1 MHCNDLIAALNNLLR
16 PELFKDY
23 APNGLQVQGKSD
35 IKKIVTAVTASQA
48 VIDRAAELGA
58 DAILVHH
65 GWFWRGENPCI
76 VQTKYRRLKALMD
89 ADMSL
94 IAYHLPLDAHLEVG
108 NNALLGRIL
117 GAKNCLQ
124 VGDGNLLWIGEI
136 DSVTVNDLSLNLSSA
151 LKRPALVLGPQDIEV
166 KKVAWCS
173 GAAEDFFEEAIMA
186 GAQAYVSGEAAER
199 STHLARES
207 GVPYL
212 VCGHHATERLGIQAL
227 GKWVEMTMGIET
239 IFIDDDNPI

>member
-35 IKKIVTAVTASQA
+35 IKKIVTAVTATQT
-48 VIDRAAELGA
+48 VIGRAAELGA

-227 GKWVEMTMGIET
+227 GKWIEMTMGIET

>member
-35 IKKIVTAVTASQA
+35 IKKIVTAVTATQT

-89 ADMSL
+89 SDMSL

-108 NNALLGRIL
+108 NNALLGRML

-124 VGDGNLLWIGEI
+124 VGDGHLLWIGEI
-136 DSVTVNDLSLNLSSA
+136 DSVTVNDLSLNLSKD
-151 LKRPALVLGPQDIEV
+151 LKRSALVLGPQNIEV
-166 KKVAWCS
+166 TKVAWCS

-186 GAQAYVSGEAAER
+186 GAQAYISGEAAER

-227 GKWVEMTMGIET
+227 GKWIEMTMGIET

>member
-1 MHCNDLIAALNNLLR
+1 MHCKDLVLTLNGFLR

-23 APNGLQVQGKSD
+23 APNGLQVQGKSE
-35 IKKIVTAVTASQA
+35 IKKIVTAVTATQA

-58 DAILVHH
+58 DALLVHH

-76 VQTKYRRLKALMD
+76 VQTKYRRLKALME

-94 IAYHLPLDAHLEVG
+94 IAYHLPLDAHLEIG

-124 VGDGNLLWIGEI
+124 VGDSNLLWIGEI
-136 DSVTVNDLSLNLSSA
+136 DSVTAHDLSLNISSA
-151 LKRPALVLGPQDIEV
+151 LKRPALILGPENVEV

-173 GAAEDFFEEAIMA
+173 GAAENFFEEAIVA
-186 GAQAYVSGEAAER
+186 GAQAYISGEAAER

-207 GVPYL
+207 AVPYL
-212 VCGHHATERLGIQAL
+212 VCGHHAAERLGIQAL
-227 GKWVEMTMGIET
+227 GQWVESTTGIES
-239 IFIDDDNPI
+239 IFIDDDNPL